1 MIHAHHVETIERVTA
16 HFRGQPE
23 VEALLLVGSLAHGF
37 ANEGSDVDI
46 AIVISDAAYERRRA
60 ADELL
65 YLSLELATYPGGY
78 VDGKY
83 VSQSFLDA
91 VEARG
96 SEPARYAFAH
106 ARVLFGKDG
115 ALAQQ
120 LERIA
125 RYPREGKE
133 LRMRRFH
140 GQLEAW
146 HWYTTQA
153 ARHDN
158 AYLLGLALNKLSL
171 FAGRLVLAH
180 NELLYPFH
188 KWFLRVLEQAAH
200 KPEGLVEAITALSRA
215 PSAAGATALY
225 ELVRDFRAWPRD
237 ERWSMHF
244 LRDTELSWLTGEA
257 PIEDV

>member
-1 MIHAHHVETIERVTA
+1 MIHAHHVETIERVSA
-16 HFRGQPE
+16 HFEAQPE

-37 ANEGSDVDI
+37 ASEGSDVDI
-46 AIVISDAAYERRRA
+46 AIVVSDAEYERRRA

-65 YLSLELATYPGGY
+65 FLSFELAPYPGGY

-83 VSQSFLDA
+83 VSQGFLDA

-115 ALAQQ
+115 GLWQQ

-125 RYPREGKE
+125 RYPREGKD
-133 LRMRRFH
+133 LRMRRFRA
-140 GQLEAW
+140 QLEAW

-153 ARHDN
+153 ARQDN
-158 AYLLGLALNKLSL
+158 AYLLGLAVSKLSL

-180 NELLYPFH
+180 NEQLYPFH
-188 KWFLRVLEQAAH
+188 KWFLRALEQAAH
-200 KPEGLVEAITALSRA
+200 KPSGLVEAITALSRA
-215 PSAAGATALY
+215 PSAVGATALY
-225 ELVRDFRAWPRD
+225 ELVRDFQPWPSD
-237 ERWSMHF
+237 DRWSAHF
-244 LRDTELSWLTGEA
+244 LRDTELTWLTGEA